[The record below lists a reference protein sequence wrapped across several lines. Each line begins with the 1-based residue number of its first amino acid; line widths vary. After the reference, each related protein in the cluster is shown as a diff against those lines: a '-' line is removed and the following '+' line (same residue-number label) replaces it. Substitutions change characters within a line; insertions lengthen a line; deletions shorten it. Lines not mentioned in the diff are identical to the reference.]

1 MQQQQ
6 YSAAQMTGDE
16 TFPSYLTRTQVCRLL
31 RRHSAPAVVESDGA
45 IRTETWCSKG
55 ESGFMAIK
63 RFTPS
68 LNYAG
73 MYRATP
79 ILSWLGY

>member
-1 MQQQQ
+1 MQQHQ
-6 YSAAQMTGDE
+6 YTAADMTGDE
-16 TFPSYLTRTQVCRLL
+16 TFPNYITCTQVCRLL
-31 RRHSAPAVVESDGA
+31 RRHGAPAVIESDGA
-45 IRTETWCSKG
+45 IRTETYCSKG
-55 ESGFMAIK
+55 DSGFMEIK

-68 LNYAG
+68 IDYAG